1 MTNSQSLAL
10 VVVSLGG
17 TVTGKTNAGLLAD
30 IVRALGGTPTGNTNA
45 DLIGEIAAAL
55 GGSAGEG
62 TNADRL
68 KAVADALDIDA
79 SGTNAE
85 VLAAILTGLGGEPG
99 PRDTNAALILGISE
113 HPPAQGLTVRFHVAT
128 ASIGYGSVSP
138 GSVTGVESGAAIDAT
153 AAALT
158 VGGEAGCT
166 ATAASATS
174 EYVYAF
180 TGWTGADDAST
191 PVPATVTED
200 IDLYAHF
207 SRTALYDVAFYV
219 ATDSAGYGSVSP
231 VTIQG
236 VPAGTA
242 VTVAQTLVVGSAG
255 QCVATPEADT
265 AEWLYS
271 FGSWTGADDASTP
284 AATVINADTAF
295 YAHFSRASTWGQ
307 KMDPSLFTYTVENGE
322 ATVTGFQSGSEP
334 AAGYVLYFPDDDGNG
349 HPLTAIGPGDRTLS
363 SGWTAW
369 GGASAIRADS
379 VTTLGEAAF
388 YRCDSLTRA
397 YLPSVTT
404 LNGHAFYKCTSLASA
419 HIPLATALGPNEFA
433 YCALESASFP
443 AAATIGA
450 TCLYSN
456 AALAS
461 IYIPAATAID
471 SMCFKN
477 CEAVTEVSFGP
488 IATLGGDAFFSWTFY
503 DADGTTVLD
512 KTVAANLAN
521 STFVGTASALVKQ
534 TAP

>member
-55 GGSAGEG
+55 GGTAGEG

-85 VLAAILTGLGGEPG
+85 VLAAILTGLGGTAGEG
-99 PRDTNAALILGISE
+99 DTNATLILGISE
-113 HPPAQGLTVRFHVAT
+113 HPPAQGLTVRFHVA
-128 ASIGYGSVSP
+128 ADSVGYGSVSP
-138 GSVTGVESGAAIDAT
+138 GSVSGVESGTAIDAT

-166 ATAASATS
+166 AAAASATS

-200 IDLYAHF
+200 LDLYAHF
-207 SRTALYDVAFYV
+207 SRTALYDMSFYV
-219 ATDSAGYGSVSP
+219 AADSAGYGSVSP

-236 VPAGTA
+236 VPAGTE
-242 VTVAQTLVVGSAG
+242 VTVAQTLVVGSEG

-265 AEWLYS
+265 AEWQYS

-284 AATVINADTAF
+284 AAIVINADTAY
-295 YAHFSRASTWGQ
+295 YAHFTRTAAWPTP
-307 KMDPSLFTYTVENGE
+307 MDPSLFTFTVADGK
-322 ATVTGFQSGSEP
+322 ATVTGWQASQPEDGYDLVFPESDGQGNPLRYIQGGVSAAAKWSGAKALYASSITKSGEYTFKGNTFLASVRLPGAISISAYSFQNCTALSSVDIRATTVIG
-334 AAGYVLYFPDDDGNG
+334 ALAFAGCTGITSIIFG
-349 HPLTAIGPGDRTLS
+349 PLT
-363 SGWTAW
+363 
-369 GGASAIRADS
+369 
-379 VTTLGEAAF
+379 
-388 YRCDSLTRA
+388 
-397 YLPSVTT
+397 
-404 LNGHAFYKCTSLASA
+404 
-419 HIPLATALGPNEFA
+419 
-433 YCALESASFP
+433 
-443 AAATIGA
+443 TIGTSA
-450 TCLYSN
+450 N
-456 AALAS
+456 
-461 IYIPAATAID
+461 D
-471 SMCFKN
+471 SFM
-477 CEAVTEVSFGP
+477 
-488 IATLGGDAFFSWTFY
+488 DWTFY
-503 DADGTTVLD
+503 DSDGTTRLD
-512 KTVAANLAN
+512 KTAANLAN